1 MGESRVANVD
11 LIVIA
16 TGRYKVFLGQF
27 IESAYSHV
35 KGLRGIYVL
44 SDERPAITRTKIHWL
59 PWGHLPWPLPTL
71 LRYRAI
77 VGYQQEFPSEGVIVY
92 VDVDMRFVGPVDF
105 RGITGVFA
113 VEHPGYVNAEPE
125 KLPYETRPES
135 AFALE
140 ATPGSKYFCGG
151 VQGGD
156 SSSFLGAVNELAAMI
171 HTDLAK
177 GVVPI
182 WHDES
187 AWNWWCANNPP
198 NQVLSSDYCTP
209 DNVAGPSARIIAIS
223 KNHDYFRG
231 ESRIASLK
239 FSLWLRNTAGRLKH
253 HKMGLRRN
261 RGE

>member
-1 MGESRVANVD
+1 MADVD

-27 IESAYSHV
+27 LESAYLNV
-35 KGLRGIYVL
+35 RGLRGIYVL
-44 SDERPAITRTKIHWL
+44 SEERPLSMYAKIHWL

-71 LRYRAI
+71 LRYQAI
-77 VGYQQEFPSEGVIVY
+77 AGYRTEFPTDGVLVY
-92 VDVDMRFVGPVDF
+92 VDVDMRFVGPADF
-105 RGITGVFA
+105 RSIIGVFA
-113 VEHPGYVNAEPE
+113 VEHPGYVNAGPE

-140 ATPGSKYFCGG
+140 ATAESKYFCGG

-156 SSSFLGAVNELAAMI
+156 SSSFLDAVTGLAGLI
-171 HTDLAK
+171 HIDLAK

-209 DNVAGPSARIIAIS
+209 DHVAGPSARIIAIS
-223 KNHDYFRG
+223 KNHHYFRG
-231 ESRIASLK
+231 GSRIDSRRVK
-239 FSLWLRNTAGRLKH
+239 RWLRRTANRLNH
-253 HKMGLRRN
+253 HLVLGRRN
-261 RGE
+261 WGE